1 MAEPMQIIVGIIF
14 LVLVFIATRYA
25 IFVRIERA
33 CNAEQSPIEGGVVGK
48 TQTERVYLKLKPADL
63 RMP

>member
-1 MAEPMQIIVGIIF
+1 MHIIIGII
-14 LVLVFIATRYA
+14 LLIAVSISTRCG

-33 CNAEQSPIEGGVVGK
+33 CNAEQSPVEGGVVGK

>member
-1 MAEPMQIIVGIIF
+1 MQIIVGIIF

-48 TQTERVYLKLKPADL
+48 TQTESLS
-63 RMP
+63 